1 MCLVGLQFT
10 FGFLMTKLLCICGKI
25 GCGKTY
31 YANRLK
37 EQEHAVILSTDE
49 VTYDLTNNQQG
60 EGYDEFARRVNLYLR
75 KKAVEIVNAGCTVI
89 LDWGFWTKENR
100 KEIKRYGENNG
111 VLVEMHYIDID
122 DKTWYENIEKR
133 NNEVISGNG
142 GSSFYVDE
150 GLLNKVS
157 SLFEIPE
164 KEEIDIWYKP
174 HQ

>member
-1 MCLVGLQFT
+1 MA
-10 FGFLMTKLLCICGKI
+10 KLLCICGKI

-60 EGYDEFARRVNLYLR
+60 DGYDEFAIRVNLYLR

-142 GSSFYVDE
+142 GSSFYVNE

-164 KEEIDIWYKP
+164 KEEIDILYKP

>member
-1 MCLVGLQFT
+1 MA
-10 FGFLMTKLLCICGKI
+10 KLLCICGKI

-60 EGYDEFARRVNLYLR
+60 EGYDEFAKRVNLYLR

-122 DKTWYENIEKR
+122 DKTWFENIEKR
-133 NNEVISGNG
+133 NNEDISGNG

>member
-1 MCLVGLQFT
+1 MA
-10 FGFLMTKLLCICGKI
+10 KLLCICGKI

-60 EGYDEFARRVNLYLR
+60 DGYDEFAIRVNLYLR

-133 NNEVISGNG
+133 NNEVLSGNG
-142 GSSFYVDE
+142 GSSFYVNE

>member
-1 MCLVGLQFT
+1 MA
-10 FGFLMTKLLCICGKI
+10 KLLCICGKI

-60 EGYDEFARRVNLYLR
+60 DGYDEFAIRVNLYLR

-133 NNEVISGNG
+133 NNELISGNG
-142 GSSFYVDE
+142 GSSFYVNE

>member
-1 MCLVGLQFT
+1 MA
-10 FGFLMTKLLCICGKI
+10 KLLCICGKI

-60 EGYDEFARRVNLYLR
+60 DGYDEFAIRVNLYLR

-100 KEIKRYGENNG
+100 KEIKRDGENNG

-142 GSSFYVDE
+142 GSSFYVNE

>member
-1 MCLVGLQFT
+1 MA
-10 FGFLMTKLLCICGKI
+10 KLLCICGNI

-60 EGYDEFARRVNLYLR
+60 DGYDEFAIRVNLYLR

-142 GSSFYVDE
+142 GSSFYVNE

>member
-1 MCLVGLQFT
+1 MA
-10 FGFLMTKLLCICGKI
+10 KLLCICGKI

-60 EGYDEFARRVNLYLR
+60 DGYDEFAIRVNLYLR

-89 LDWGFWTKENR
+89 LDWG
-100 KEIKRYGENNG
+100 
-111 VLVEMHYIDID
+111 YIDID

-142 GSSFYVDE
+142 GSSFYVNE

>member
-1 MCLVGLQFT
+1 MA
-10 FGFLMTKLLCICGKI
+10 KLLCICGKI

-100 KEIKRYGENNG
+100 KEIKRYGVSNYG
-111 VLVEMHYIDID
+111 DSQRRYLLC
-122 DKTWYENIEKR
+122 
-133 NNEVISGNG
+133 
-142 GSSFYVDE
+142 GSSSGCGIGTGRRQAGINHSKRRRQPPFPD
-150 GLLNKVS
+150 GHLRGDHFADAQGKTA
-157 SLFEIPE
+157 
-164 KEEIDIWYKP
+164 
-174 HQ
+174 HACGA

>member
-1 MCLVGLQFT
+1 MA
-10 FGFLMTKLLCICGKI
+10 KLLCICGKI

-60 EGYDEFARRVNLYLR
+60 DGYDEFAIRVNLYLR

-89 LDWGFWTKENR
+89 LDWGFGTKENR

-142 GSSFYVDE
+142 GSSFYVNE

>member
-1 MCLVGLQFT
+1 MA
-10 FGFLMTKLLCICGKI
+10 KLLCICGKI

-49 VTYDLTNNQQG
+49 VTYDLTNNKQG
-60 EGYDEFARRVNLYLR
+60 DGYDEFAIRVNLYLR

-142 GSSFYVDE
+142 GSSFYVNE

>member
-1 MCLVGLQFT
+1 MA
-10 FGFLMTKLLCICGKI
+10 KLLCICGKI

-60 EGYDEFARRVNLYLR
+60 DGYDEFAIRVNLYLR

-142 GSSFYVDE
+142 GSSFYVNE

-174 HQ
+174 LQ

>member
-1 MCLVGLQFT
+1 M
-10 FGFLMTKLLCICGKI
+10 
-25 GCGKTY
+25 
-31 YANRLK
+31 
-37 EQEHAVILSTDE
+37 ILSTDE

-60 EGYDEFARRVNLYLR
+60 EGYDEFARKVNLYLR

>member
-1 MCLVGLQFT
+1 MA
-10 FGFLMTKLLCICGKI
+10 KLLCICGKI

-157 SLFEIPE
+157 SLFEIQE

>member
-1 MCLVGLQFT
+1 MA
-10 FGFLMTKLLCICGKI
+10 KLLCICGKI

-60 EGYDEFARRVNLYLR
+60 DGYDEFAIRVNLYLR

-142 GSSFYVDE
+142 GSSFYVNE

-164 KEEIDIWYKP
+164 EEEIDIWYKP

>member
-1 MCLVGLQFT
+1 MA
-10 FGFLMTKLLCICGKI
+10 KLLCICGKI

-60 EGYDEFARRVNLYLR
+60 DGYDEFAIRVNLYLR

-142 GSSFYVDE
+142 GSSFYVNE

-174 HQ
+174 H

>member
-1 MCLVGLQFT
+1 MA
-10 FGFLMTKLLCICGKI
+10 KLLCICGKI

-100 KEIKRYGENNG
+100 KKIKRYGENNG

>member
-1 MCLVGLQFT
+1 MA
-10 FGFLMTKLLCICGKI
+10 KLLCICGKI

-60 EGYDEFARRVNLYLR
+60 EGYDEFARRVKLYLR

-122 DKTWYENIEKR
+122 DKTWFENIEKR

>member
-1 MCLVGLQFT
+1 MA
-10 FGFLMTKLLCICGKI
+10 KLLCICGKV

-60 EGYDEFARRVNLYLR
+60 EGYDEFARKVNLYLR

>member
-1 MCLVGLQFT
+1 MAKF
-10 FGFLMTKLLCICGKI
+10 LCICGKI

-60 EGYDEFARRVNLYLR
+60 DGYDEFAIRVNLYLR

-142 GSSFYVDE
+142 GSSFYVNE

>member
-1 MCLVGLQFT
+1 MA
-10 FGFLMTKLLCICGKI
+10 KLLCICGKI

-60 EGYDEFARRVNLYLR
+60 DGYDEFAIRVNLYLR

-100 KEIKRYGENNG
+100 KEIKRYGENNE

-142 GSSFYVDE
+142 GSSFYVNE

>member
-1 MCLVGLQFT
+1 MA
-10 FGFLMTKLLCICGKI
+10 KLLCICGKI

-174 HQ
+174 RQ

>member
-1 MCLVGLQFT
+1 MA
-10 FGFLMTKLLCICGKI
+10 KLLCICGKI

-100 KEIKRYGENNG
+100 NEIKRYGENNG

>member
-1 MCLVGLQFT
+1 MA
-10 FGFLMTKLLCICGKI
+10 KLLCICGKI

-122 DKTWYENIEKR
+122 DKTWFENIEKR

-174 HQ
+174 YQ

>member
-1 MCLVGLQFT
+1 MA
-10 FGFLMTKLLCICGKI
+10 KLLCICGKI

-60 EGYDEFARRVNLYLR
+60 EGYDEFARKVNLYLR

-89 LDWGFWTKENR
+89 LGWGFWTKENR

>member
-1 MCLVGLQFT
+1 MA
-10 FGFLMTKLLCICGKI
+10 KLLCICGKI

-60 EGYDEFARRVNLYLR
+60 DGYDEFAIRVNLYLR

-142 GSSFYVDE
+142 GSSFYVNE

-164 KEEIDIWYKP
+164 KEEIDIWNKT

>member
-1 MCLVGLQFT
+1 MA
-10 FGFLMTKLLCICGKI
+10 KLLCICGKI

-60 EGYDEFARRVNLYLR
+60 EGYDEFARGVNLYLR

>member
-1 MCLVGLQFT
+1 MA
-10 FGFLMTKLLCICGKI
+10 KLLCICGKI

-75 KKAVEIVNAGCTVI
+75 KKAVEIVNVGCTVI

>member
-1 MCLVGLQFT
+1 MA
-10 FGFLMTKLLCICGKI
+10 KLLCICGKI

-100 KEIKRYGENNG
+100 KEIKRYGEKNG

>member
-1 MCLVGLQFT
+1 MA
-10 FGFLMTKLLCICGKI
+10 KLLCICGKI

-174 HQ
+174 GQ

>member
-1 MCLVGLQFT
+1 MA
-10 FGFLMTKLLCICGKI
+10 KLLCICGKI

-122 DKTWYENIEKR
+122 DKTWFENIEKR

-174 HQ
+174 HQNSSLSN

>member
-1 MCLVGLQFT
+1 MA
-10 FGFLMTKLLCICGKI
+10 KLLCICGKI

-49 VTYDLTNNQQG
+49 VTYDLTNNQQC

>member
-1 MCLVGLQFT
+1 MA
-10 FGFLMTKLLCICGKI
+10 KLLCKCGKI

-60 EGYDEFARRVNLYLR
+60 DGYDEFAIRVNLYLR

-142 GSSFYVDE
+142 GSSFYVNE

>member
-1 MCLVGLQFT
+1 MA
-10 FGFLMTKLLCICGKI
+10 KLLCICGKI

-60 EGYDEFARRVNLYLR
+60 DGYDEFAIRVNLYLR

-122 DKTWYENIEKR
+122 DKSYLEMADQVFMLMR
-133 NNEVISGNG
+133 D
-142 GSSFYVDE
+142 Y
-150 GLLNKVS
+150 
-157 SLFEIPE
+157 
-164 KEEIDIWYKP
+164 
-174 HQ
+174 